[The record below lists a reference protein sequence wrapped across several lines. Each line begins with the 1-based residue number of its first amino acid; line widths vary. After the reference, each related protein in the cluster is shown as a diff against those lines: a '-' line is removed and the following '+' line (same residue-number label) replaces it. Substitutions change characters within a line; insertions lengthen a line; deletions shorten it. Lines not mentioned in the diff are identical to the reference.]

1 MHAEDDTWTQV
12 EMPPKNNKLNT
23 WQHMEHGHNS
33 NFQCPVF
40 YETNDIKKHQLHGKK
55 DRLGS
60 KKETDAFNFP
70 SDVFLYLKHVKQKKI
85 IYSSFEIKTL
95 AIAWHD
101 CKCMMLCSRQ
111 K

>member
-1 MHAEDDTWTQV
+1 MW
-12 EMPPKNNKLNT
+12 NKF
-23 WQHMEHGHNS
+23 EPYVS
-33 NFQCPVF
+33 
-40 YETNDIKKHQLHGKK
+40 KGKK
-55 DRLGS
+55 DRLGR
-60 KKETDAFNFP
+60 KKETNAFNFP